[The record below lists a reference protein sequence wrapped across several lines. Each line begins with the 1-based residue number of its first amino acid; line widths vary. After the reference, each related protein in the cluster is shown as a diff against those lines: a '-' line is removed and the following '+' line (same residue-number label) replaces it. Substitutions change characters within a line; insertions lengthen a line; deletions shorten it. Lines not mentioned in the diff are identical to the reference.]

1 MTMNSSDAM
10 VILVGAFPLDGVMA
24 DTQGNL
30 AHLFGGDF
38 PFAATDIDDSTLRL
52 SAQLDGLSIDTA
64 DLARRLLEANLTG
77 VETGA
82 GAMAPDP
89 VGSGLYALV
98 DTVPL
103 AGFDADYFRLRVV
116 DFMLYVEYWRSEGV
130 AAVRAAFKQEV
141 AARSPGVE
149 AIMVRA

>member
-1 MTMNSSDAM
+1 MTMHSSDAM

-24 DTQGNL
+24 DTAGNL

-38 PFAATDIDDSTLRL
+38 SFAATEIDESTIRL
-52 SAQLDGLSIDTA
+52 SAQLGGLSIDDA
-64 DLARRLLEANLTG
+64 DLARRLLEANLAG

-103 AGFDADYFRLRVV
+103 AGFDADDFRLRVV

-130 AAVRAAFKQEV
+130 AAVRAALTQDD
-141 AARSPGVE
+141 AARHPGQE